1 MCVLQRWVYE
11 CVCYKGGFECVCYKG
26 VKEHSWLL
34 DTLCLIAL
42 TDEQVNI

>member
-1 MCVLQRWVYE
+1 MCMLQRWVY
-11 CVCYKGGFECVCYKG
+11 ECVCYKG

-34 DTLCLIAL
+34 DTLCLVAL